1 MRQLISIDEIR
12 RLGLTKEMMPP
23 QKGYQLD
30 AMYTFDLNET
40 HRNIKRD
47 ELLEDG
53 YTEEQI
59 VWEVVEG
66 NTLLWLPIDPD
77 RKYRNIRLSFRN
89 DSSSSCALPWET
101 DTTLYDVSYWNES
114 EEDISYLIGQLE
126 EACTEVVKKWNGEK
140 EE

>member
-1 MRQLISIDEIR
+1 MRQLISIDEIQ
-12 RLGLTKEMMPP
+12 RLGLTKEMIPP

-30 AMYTFDLNET
+30 AMYAFDLSET
-40 HRNIKRD
+40 QRNGKRD

-77 RKYRNIRLSFRN
+77 RKYRNIRLTFTN
-89 DSSSSCALPWET
+89 DSYSSCALPWET
-101 DTTLYDVSYWNES
+101 DTTLYDIAYWNES

-126 EACTEVVKKWNGEK
+126 EACAEIVKKWNGE
-140 EE
+140 

>member
-1 MRQLISIDEIR
+1 MRQLISMDEIQ
-12 RLGLTKEMMPP
+12 RLGLTKEMIPP
-23 QKGYQLD
+23 KKGYQLD
-30 AMYTFDLNET
+30 LMYAFDLSESQ
-40 HRNIKRD
+40 RNIKRD
-47 ELLEDG
+47 ELLDDG

-77 RKYRNIRLSFRN
+77 RKYRNIRLSFKN
-89 DSSSSCALPWET
+89 DSYSSKSLPWET
-101 DTTLYDVSYWNES
+101 DTTLYDISYWNES

-126 EACTEVVKKWNGEK
+126 EACAEVVKKWNGEK

>member
-1 MRQLISIDEIR
+1 MRQLISMDEIQ
-12 RLGLTKEMMPP
+12 RLGLTKEMIPP
-23 QKGYQLD
+23 KKGYQLD
-30 AMYTFDLNET
+30 LMYAFDLSESQ
-40 HRNIKRD
+40 RNIKRD
-47 ELLEDG
+47 ELLDDG

-77 RKYRNIRLSFRN
+77 RKYRNISLSFKN
-89 DSSSSCALPWET
+89 DSYSSKSLPWET
-101 DTTLYDVSYWNES
+101 DTTLYDISYWNES

-126 EACTEVVKKWNGEK
+126 EACAEVVKKWNGEK

>member
-1 MRQLISIDEIR
+1 MRQLISMDEIQ
-12 RLGLTKEMMPP
+12 RLGLTKEMIPP
-23 QKGYQLD
+23 KKGYQLD
-30 AMYTFDLNET
+30 LMYTFDLSESQ
-40 HRNIKRD
+40 RNIKRD
-47 ELLEDG
+47 ELLDDG

-77 RKYRNIRLSFRN
+77 RKYRNIRLSFKN
-89 DSSSSCALPWET
+89 DSYSSKSLPWET
-101 DTTLYDVSYWNES
+101 DTTLYDISYWNES

-126 EACTEVVKKWNGEK
+126 EACAEVVKKWNGEK

>member
-1 MRQLISIDEIR
+1 MDEIQ
-12 RLGLTKEMMPP
+12 RLGLTKEMIPP
-23 QKGYQLD
+23 KKGYQLD
-30 AMYTFDLNET
+30 LMYTFDLSESQ
-40 HRNIKRD
+40 RNIKRD
-47 ELLEDG
+47 ELLDDG

-77 RKYRNIRLSFRN
+77 RKYRNIRLSFKN
-89 DSSSSCALPWET
+89 DSYSSKSLPWET
-101 DTTLYDVSYWNES
+101 DTTLYDISYWNES

-126 EACTEVVKKWNGEK
+126 EACAEVVKKWNGEK